1 MSEWKKLAQWMYG
14 DVKTSRGFWY
24 SHPLHEIRGLNEDQ
38 LLWVPDVNCLCML
51 WHVGHIAHRERVHI
65 GKFLQGHEGP
75 VIPGQYE
82 VFGTNWC
89 SVDRVRESIQ
99 PLAKARTA
107 PGSKRQNAEAILS
120 EKDFASGSIDSV
132 QGVLD
137 WITDVRGKSTEFIES
152 LGEDDFH
159 KVPPTSESGLTI
171 GHWLFITVSHG
182 AIHLGRIQMLRAM
195 LEEKHDRPC

>member
-1 MSEWKKLAQWMYG
+1 MRETLIPGPSDYTGKEEPMSEWKKLAGWMYG
-14 DVKTSRGFWY
+14 DVKTGRGFWY
-24 SHPLHEIRGLNEDQ
+24 SHPIHEIRGLNEDQ
-38 LLWVPDVNCLCML
+38 LLWVPDAHCLCML

-65 GKFLQGHEGP
+65 GKFLQGLEGS

-82 VFGTNWC
+82 VFGTDWC
-89 SVDRVRESIQ
+89 SVEQVRE
-99 PLAKARTA
+99 
-107 PGSKRQNAEAILS
+107 
-120 EKDFASGSIDSV
+120 SIDSV

-137 WITDVRGKSTEFIES
+137 WVTDVRGKSTAFIES

-159 KVPPTSESGLTI
+159 RVPPTSESGLSI

-195 LEEKHDRPC
+195 LEGKHDRPC